1 MAVLSDDLL
10 QMPEGYIPDLN
21 SVLILVGGEVTHQT
35 TDF

>member
-10 QMPEGYIPDLN
+10 QMPEGYILDLI
-21 SVLILVGGEVTHQT
+21 SVLTLVGGEVTHQT